1 MRRLILH
8 MTMSLDGFVC
18 GPSGE
23 NEWQLRSRG
32 EKGKA
37 WVFESLSQAGLIA
50 MGSRSF
56 HAMAGFWQ
64 MSTDL
69 LAPVMNGTPKVV
81 FTRQPSLELP
91 PSSPT
96 SGNWAEPRI
105 ANGDMAAEVERL
117 KEEPGKDVIA
127 IGGAGFAQSLAK
139 TGLID
144 EYRLLVHPVAIGAGR
159 SIFAELPKHLELQL
173 MSTTVFGSGVT
184 AQIYR
189 PG

>member
-1 MRRLILH
+1 

-18 GPSGE
+18 GPNGE
-23 NEWQLRSRG
+23 NDWQLRSRG

-56 HAMAGFWQ
+56 TAMAGFWQ
-64 MSTDL
+64 TSTDL
-69 LAPVMNGTPKVV
+69 LAPVMNETPEVV
-81 FTRQPSLELP
+81 FTRQASFDLP
-91 PSSPT
+91 PASPT
-96 SGNWAEPRI
+96 AGNWAEPRI
-105 ANGDMAAEVERL
+105 ANGDVAAEVERL
-117 KEEPGKDVIA
+117 KSEPGNDVIA
-127 IGGAGFAQSLAK
+127 IGGAGFAQSLTR

-144 EYRLLVHPVAIGAGR
+144 EFRLLVHPVAIGAGR

-173 MSTTVFGSGVT
+173 MSTTIFGSGV
-184 AQIYR
+184 AVQIYR

>member
-1 MRRLILH
+1 

-18 GPSGE
+18 GPNGE

-64 MSTDL
+64 TSNDL

-81 FTRQPSLELP
+81 FTRQPSLEIP
-91 PSSPT
+91 QASPT
-96 SGNWAEPRI
+96 AGNWAEPRI
-105 ANGDMAAEVERL
+105 ANGDLAAEVHHL
-117 KEEPGKDVIA
+117 IEESGKDIIA
-127 IGGAGFAQSLAK
+127 IGGAGFAQSLTR

>member
-18 GPSGE
+18 GPNGE

-64 MSTDL
+64 TSNDL

-81 FTRQPSLELP
+81 FTRQPSLEIP
-91 PSSPT
+91 QASPT
-96 SGNWAEPRI
+96 AGNWAEPRI
-105 ANGDMAAEVERL
+105 ANGDLAAEVHHL
-117 KEEPGKDVIA
+117 IEESGKDIIA
-127 IGGAGFAQSLAK
+127 IGGAGFAQSLTR

>member
-18 GPSGE
+18 GPNGE
-23 NEWQLRSRG
+23 NDWQLRSRG

-56 HAMAGFWQ
+56 TAMAGFWQ
-64 MSTDL
+64 TSTDL
-69 LAPVMNGTPKVV
+69 LAPVMNETPEVV
-81 FTRQPSLELP
+81 FTRQASFDLP
-91 PSSPT
+91 PASPT
-96 SGNWAEPRI
+96 AGNWAEPRI
-105 ANGDMAAEVERL
+105 ANGDVAAEVERL
-117 KEEPGKDVIA
+117 KSEPGNDVIA
-127 IGGAGFAQSLAK
+127 IGGAGFAQSLTR

-144 EYRLLVHPVAIGAGR
+144 EFRLLVHPVAIGAGR

-173 MSTTVFGSGVT
+173 MSTTIFGSGV
-184 AQIYR
+184 AVQIYR

>member
-1 MRRLILH
+1 
-8 MTMSLDGFVC
+8 
-18 GPSGE
+18 
-23 NEWQLRSRG
+23 
-32 EKGKA
+32 
-37 WVFESLSQAGLIA
+37 
-50 MGSRSF
+50 
-56 HAMAGFWQ
+56 MAGFWQ
-64 MSTDL
+64 TSNDL

-81 FTRQPSLELP
+81 FTRQPSLEIP
-91 PSSPT
+91 QASPT
-96 SGNWAEPRI
+96 AGNWAEPRI
-105 ANGDMAAEVERL
+105 ANGDLAAEVHHL
-117 KEEPGKDVIA
+117 IEESGKDIIA
-127 IGGAGFAQSLAK
+127 IGGAGFAQSLTR

>member
-1 MRRLILH
+1 

-64 MSTDL
+64 TSNDL

-81 FTRQPSLELP
+81 FTRQPSLEIP
-91 PSSPT
+91 QASPT
-96 SGNWAEPRI
+96 AGNWAEPRI
-105 ANGDMAAEVERL
+105 ANGDLAAEVHHL
-117 KEEPGKDVIA
+117 IEESGKDIIA
-127 IGGAGFAQSLAK
+127 IGGAGFAQSLTR

>member
-1 MRRLILH
+1 

-18 GPSGE
+18 GPNGE
-23 NEWQLRSRG
+23 NDWQLRSRG

-56 HAMAGFWQ
+56 TAMAGFWQ
-64 MSTDL
+64 TSTDL
-69 LAPVMNGTPKVV
+69 LAPVMNETPKVV
-81 FTRQPSLELP
+81 FTRQASFDLP
-91 PSSPT
+91 PASPT
-96 SGNWAEPRI
+96 AGNWAEPRI
-105 ANGDMAAEVERL
+105 ANGDVAAEVERL
-117 KEEPGKDVIA
+117 KSEPGNDVIA
-127 IGGAGFAQSLAK
+127 IGGAGFAQSLTR

-144 EYRLLVHPVAIGAGR
+144 EFRLLVHPVAIGAGR

-173 MSTTVFGSGVT
+173 MSTTIFGSGV
-184 AQIYR
+184 AVQIYR